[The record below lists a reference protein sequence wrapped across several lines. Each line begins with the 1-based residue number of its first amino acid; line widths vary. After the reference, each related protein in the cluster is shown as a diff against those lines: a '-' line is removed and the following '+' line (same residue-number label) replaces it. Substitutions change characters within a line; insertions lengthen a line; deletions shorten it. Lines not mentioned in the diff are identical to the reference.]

1 MKKNHVDYLCDPQT
15 GEDLNLVIE
24 ELVGSSIK
32 SGSLISKSNTYPII
46 DGVPR
51 FVNFDGYSKNFGWQW
66 KKWSKV
72 QFESENKDSPMEGY
86 TEDMFL
92 KITNFGKE
100 TIKNK
105 LVLDLGCGSGRF
117 LDIINKCESLII
129 ALDYTAA
136 IDVAKRNIQN
146 ENILFIQGDALNL
159 PIKNEIVDYVYS
171 IGVLHHTPDPK
182 KGIEEAYKVLKK
194 EGVFA
199 ISLYSEKSLY
209 TFFSV
214 KIWRKI
220 FNLLWPIFGSLPAF
234 VYSKFFGTITY
245 YLGKVHIYLTYPVR
259 FFFPTAVLP
268 DIRWSILDTFDKV
281 TTSFQSGHSE
291 KQVISWFETL
301 GFKNITTGKWWP
313 VNIIGKK

>member
-1 MKKNHVDYLCDPQT
+1 MLKKHCEFLLDPQT
-15 GEDLNLVIE
+15 GEDLNIKIE
-24 ELVGSSIK
+24 KQIGDSIIT
-32 SGSLISKSNTYPII
+32 GSLISKSNCYPII
-46 DGVPR
+46 NGIPR
-51 FVNFDGYSKNFGWQW
+51 FVNLDGYSKNFGWQW

-86 TEDMFL
+86 TEDMFF
-92 KITNFGKE
+92 KITNFEKKS
-100 TIKNK
+100 IKNK

-117 LDIINKCESLII
+117 LDIVNKYEGLLI
-129 ALDYTAA
+129 ALDYTSA
-136 IDVAKRNIQN
+136 IDVAKLNIQN
-146 ENILFIQGDALNL
+146 ENILYIQGDALKL
-159 PIKNEIVDYVYS
+159 PIKTEVVDYVYS

-182 KGIEEAYKVLKK
+182 KGIEQVYNVLKK

-199 ISLYSEKSLY
+199 ISLYSENSLY

-220 FNLLWPIFGSLPAF
+220 FNMLWPFFGSYPAF

-245 YLGKVHIYLTYPVR
+245 YLGKIHIYLTYPIR

-268 DIRWSILDTFDKV
+268 DIKWSILDTFDKV

-291 KQVISWFETL
+291 KQVIFWFETL
-301 GFKNITTGKWWP
+301 CFKNIRVGSWWP